1 MKEVIPTMPYRT
13 KERYIYIYIIAE
25 QMAKT
30 SAWKANRD
38 LLVEGDQCR
47 ICGPAK
53 KTVMHWLS
61 G

>member
-1 MKEVIPTMPYRT
+1 M
-13 KERYIYIYIIAE
+13 AE
-25 QMAKT
+25 T